1 MSDTGIYATWTSS
14 FPESEKG
21 TRGITELLSLEAVHA
36 FEDRKARAK
45 RKGEETGTKLL
56 VPMIMMLAVV
66 LVIVIVPAFWSMGI

>member
-1 MSDTGIYATWTSS
+1 M
-14 FPESEKG
+14 P
-21 TRGITELLSLEAVHA
+21 

-66 LVIVIVPAFWSMGI
+66 LVIVIVPAFWSTGI